1 MSLNLFGK
9 IYLSPDYLYDNG
21 YNRILFSKDRN
32 QAEYLN
38 YDSFE
43 FPGLNVSVVHS
54 SSSILDLVG
63 TEPGQYASAAHY
75 LEHLYD
81 SGFEGRIYADEE
93 SWMIIFYSW
102 IRITFPNIDD
112 DTIFTLYN
120 IVKQRESL
128 VFPINRD
135 LQTFMVARLNNKNTN
150 LVLNKTQLLEYLA
163 LLRPADT
170 NTIDYYNTVN
180 TKVKN
185 SLSVEIHI
193 ASYLSNRATVD
204 PLVDKIQR
212 LGSKSMFSLVQDL
225 RDYIRENIMTESV
238 KTLTGVTLSWDDQD
252 WETTLKNTSPM
263 MALLFNS
270 SAEAIYEDFNYRL
283 ANLDTALQWA
293 NWVIDVTNN
302 LADQTS
308 ELDAMRFAAEYYIKY
323 YSGVFSDDLTVRN
336 TTVENIIKEDAA
348 YSGSTFI
355 FQEEQFRE
363 KINTFLLE
371 YIYQLHNSNNIDKL
385 SKISHT

>member
-1 MSLNLFGK
+1 MSLNLFEK

-43 FPGLNVSVVHS
+43 FPGLGASLVHS
-54 SSSILDLVG
+54 SASILNIVG
-63 TEPGQYASAAHY
+63 TEPGQHASAAHY

-120 IVKQRESL
+120 IVKQRENL

-135 LQTFMVARLNNKNTN
+135 LQNFMIPRLNSKSTN
-150 LVLNKTQLLEYLA
+150 PVLNKTELLEHITT
-163 LLRPADT
+163 LRSGDT
-170 NTIDYYNTVN
+170 NSDDYYNSVN
-180 TKVKN
+180 AKVKN

-193 ASYLSNRATVD
+193 ASYFSGRATID

-225 RDYIRENIMTESV
+225 RDYIRENIMTENV
-238 KTLTGVTLSWDDQD
+238 KSLTGVTLSWDDQD
-252 WETTLKNTSPM
+252 WETTLKNTSSM

-270 SAEAIYEDFNYRL
+270 SAEAIYQDFNYRL
-283 ANLDTALQWA
+283 ANLDTAFQCA
-293 NWVIDVTNN
+293 QWVIDVTNN
-302 LADQTS
+302 TDDQTS
-308 ELDAMRFAAEYYIKY
+308 ELDAGRFAAEYYIKY
-323 YSGVFSDDLTVRN
+323 YDGVFSEDESTRK
-336 TTVENIIKEDAA
+336 TTVENLIKEDAA
-348 YSGSTFI
+348 YNGSTFI

-363 KINTFLLE
+363 KINTFFLE
-371 YIYQLHNSNNIDKL
+371 YIYQLYSQNNADKL
-385 SKISHT
+385 VKISHT

>member
-1 MSLNLFGK
+1 
-9 IYLSPDYLYDNG
+9 
-21 YNRILFSKDRN
+21 
-32 QAEYLN
+32 LN
-38 YDSFE
+38 YDSFN
-43 FPGLNVSVVHS
+43 FPGLNTSVVHS
-54 SSSILDLVG
+54 SASILDLVG
-63 TEPGQYASAAHY
+63 EEPGQYASAAHY
-75 LEHLYD
+75 LEYLYD

-102 IRITFPNIDD
+102 VRITFPNIDE

-120 IVKQRESL
+120 IVKQRENL

-135 LQTFMVARLNNKNTN
+135 LQTFMIPRLNTKNSN
-150 LVLNKTQLLEYLA
+150 LVLNKEQLIEYIS
-163 LLRPADT
+163 LLRPSDT
-170 NTIDYYNTVN
+170 NTQEYYNSVN

-225 RDYIRENIMTESV
+225 RDYVRENIMTESV
-238 KTLTGVTLSWDDQD
+238 KSLTSVTLSWDDQD

-263 MALLFNS
+263 MDLLFDS
-270 SAEAIYEDFNYRL
+270 SSDAIYEDFEYRL
-283 ANLDTALQWA
+283 SNLDTALQWA
-293 NWVIDVTNN
+293 QWVIEVTNN
-302 LADQTS
+302 TDDQIT
-308 ELDAMRFAAEYYIKY
+308 ELDSMRFSANYIVQYYA
-323 YSGVFSDDLTVRN
+323 GVFSEDESIRKNTVQSLITEDLTF
-336 TTVENIIKEDAA
+336 
-348 YSGSTFI
+348 SGSTFL

-371 YIYQLHNSNNIDKL
+371 YIYQLSAAGNIEKLEKL
-385 SKISHT
+385 SHT